1 MPNLLL
7 LGGTGFLGRA
17 VCAALIRRQGAAG
30 GRLTVPSRQP
40 QRAKALQPL
49 PTVELL
55 RADVHDEAQLARLV
69 AGRDAVVNLVG
80 ILHGREADFERAHV
94 ELPRRLVAACQAA
107 GVPRIVHVSA
117 LGAQAGGPSMYL
129 RSKAAGETVLLQS
142 GLEVSILRPSVVF
155 GEEDRFMNLFA
166 RLQRWLPLLAL
177 GGAEARFQPVWVEDV
192 AAGVAEALVR
202 RTPPRCVDAGG
213 PRVYTL
219 AELVRLAGRWS
230 GHPRPVLA
238 LPDGLARLQAG
249 LMEWLPGEPLLSRDN
264 LDSMRQPN
272 VVGGTHPGLD
282 ALGVRPRAL
291 EAVMPQVL
299 AGVAGPGR
307 LESWRRH

>member
-1 MPNLLL
+1 MPDLLL

-17 VCAALIRRQGAAG
+17 VCARLMRRSGAAG

-40 QRAKALQPL
+40 QRAKAIQLL
-49 PTVELL
+49 PTVELVG
-55 RADVHDEAQLARLV
+55 ADVHDETQLARLV

-80 ILHGREADFERAHV
+80 ILHGREADFQRAHV
-94 ELPRRLVAACQAA
+94 DLPRKLVAACKAA

-142 GLEVSILRPSVVF
+142 GLSVSIVRPSVMF

-166 RLQRWLPLLAL
+166 RLQRVLPLLPL
-177 GGAEARFQPVWVEDV
+177 GGAGARFQPVWVEDV
-192 AAGVAEALVR
+192 AAGIAEALVR
-202 RTPPRCVDAGG
+202 HAPPRCVDAAG

-230 GHPRPVLA
+230 GHPRRVLA

-249 LMEWLPGEPLLSRDN
+249 LVEWLPGEPLLSRDN
-264 LDSMRQPN
+264 LDSMKQPN
-272 VVGGTHPGLD
+272 VAGTAHPGLD
-282 ALGVRPRAL
+282 ALGVRPSAL

-307 LESWRRH
+307 LGLWRRH